1 MASASATTVLST
13 KGRVPWPR
21 RLPQGFLFCLACGSQ
36 DVCARGLCRSCYD
49 AAYHDDSYFA
59 GAKAHVLARDGQG
72 CRVCG
77 EATNVVH
84 HRRPGCDPEQWL
96 ITLCPACHATVE
108 RLQRLDR
115 YLPPLLLALWREQ
128 HPDAGEQLAFALDA
142 SWEVTPGEPPSTWT
156 GRSMVMSEET
166 LPVLASSAPEQSSL
180 PPEEK
185 RRRLV
190 ELVVNSV
197 PSQTSQR
204 VYRMGVEQF
213 FDWWGASAAGEARF
227 RAA

>member
-1 MASASATTVLST
+1 MASAAPVLFA
-13 KGRVPWPR
+13 KRRVPWPL
-21 RLPQGFLFCLACGSQ
+21 RLPQRFLFSLACGGEEI
-36 DVCARGLCRSCYD
+36 CARGLCRSCYD

-59 GAKAHVLARDGQG
+59 GAKANVLARDGHG

-84 HRRPGCDPEQWL
+84 HRRPGCDQEKWL

-142 SWEVTPGEPPSTWT
+142 PIAATTGDLQAAT
-156 GRSMVMSEET
+156 GR
-166 LPVLASSAPEQSSL
+166 
-180 PPEEK
+180 
-185 RRRLV
+185 V
-190 ELVVNSV
+190 ES
-197 PSQTSQR
+197 P
-204 VYRMGVEQF
+204 
-213 FDWWGASAAGEARF
+213 
-227 RAA
+227 